1 MTFSH
6 FAVYNIYRQIF
17 MEKRIVGSVVDSVT
31 RSRERRKLMMEM
43 LERKIRLRARQL
55 YEERGQIEG
64 RELEDW
70 VRAESE
76 VLQSSILAPLW
87 NKRQERELAEA
98 RITALRAA
106 WIDLAARDGKSAAIT
121 PPTGSAPDQQY

>member
-1 MTFSH
+1 
-6 FAVYNIYRQIF
+6 
-17 MEKRIVGSVVDSVT
+17 VGFEVDSVT

-55 YEERGQIEG
+55 YEECGQIEG

-87 NKRQERELAEA
+87 NKRQERELAEV
-98 RITALRAA
+98 
-106 WIDLAARDGKSAAIT
+106 
-121 PPTGSAPDQQY
+121 

>member
-1 MTFSH
+1 
-6 FAVYNIYRQIF
+6 
-17 MEKRIVGSVVDSVT
+17 VGFEVDSVT

-87 NKRQERELAEA
+87 NKRQERELAEV
-98 RITALRAA
+98 
-106 WIDLAARDGKSAAIT
+106 
-121 PPTGSAPDQQY
+121 

>member
-1 MTFSH
+1 MNCGVS
-6 FAVYNIYRQIF
+6 A
-17 MEKRIVGSVVDSVT
+17 VDSVT
-31 RSRERRKLMMEM
+31 RTRERQKLMVEL

-55 YEERGQIEG
+55 YDERGQVEG

-87 NKRQERELAEA
+87 NTRQQRQLMEV
-98 RITALRAA
+98 
-106 WIDLAARDGKSAAIT
+106 
-121 PPTGSAPDQQY
+121 